1 MVRSETFRKWAM
13 ALFSVSE
20 EPHVQKT
27 SFRVRKRI
35 FATLDEEKRSASLKL
50 SPVEQSVYLSAEPQ
64 AFRPATGAWGRQGWT
79 LVDLSRATTGL
90 TKDALEAAY
99 REVTERR

>member
-1 MVRSETFRKWAM
+1 MVRSETFRKWAT

-20 EPHVQKT
+20 EPHFEKT

-35 FATLDEEKRSASLKL
+35 FATLDETKRSASLKL
-50 SPVEQSVYLSAEPQ
+50 SPVEQSVYISADPDS
-64 AFRPATGAWGRQGWT
+64 FRPATGAWGKQGWT
-79 LVDLSRATTGL
+79 LVDLSCATTGL
-90 TKDALEAAY
+90 AKDALEAAY